1 MGQQRFELLS
11 SGNAIMDLQIISWDE
26 QLWLDGAAV
35 VEDLLL
41 SWAPL
46 HSGLGHDAPVD
57 NVDYILCFLAA
68 ASLPKG
74 VPLMHK
80 QKDSTLRQ
88 RGGTRG
94 QPARLPDSLHRRA
107 AARRAEQQRA
117 MQPLLAQAFTEDT
130 LFQQLGRR
138 RTSRTQG
145 TGGFYTDPASDG
157 QRSQLPQNR

>member
-1 MGQQRFELLS
+1 MRQQWLKICCCHGRLFIVAWGMTLL
-11 SGNAIMDLQIISWDE
+11 WT
-26 QLWLDGAAV
+26 
-35 VEDLLL
+35 
-41 SWAPL
+41 
-46 HSGLGHDAPVD
+46 

-74 VPLMHK
+74 VPLMHT
-80 QKDSTLRQ
+80 QRDSILRQ

-117 MQPLLAQAFTEDT
+117 MQPLLATGLVKEAVFQCGIRMDYSSRFPFDEVAFTEDT

-138 RTSRTQG
+138 RTEPHPEDK
-145 TGGFYTDPASDG
+145 GGFLH
-157 QRSQLPQNR
+157 RSCRG